1 MLGIGV
7 KIATISTI
15 LHGNLYPMH
24 SDMNF
29 AFQYPIFGPEIQC
42 PHCRQTIPA
51 LTLTDTYL
59 CSRHGAFEADPKTGE
74 LVHLQSSRNWCLW
87 EGEWYRQ
94 HTHPDGIRF
103 EIHDALDKLY
113 TQGYRA
119 TKVIIAERYREL
131 IGSYLDR
138 HHPWMGNPD
147 RPTPRLFGL
156 PVEFSPLPSD
166 EPCWQVINFELEKE
180 PGIPVQYPYFR
191 MSP

>member
-1 MLGIGV
+1 
-7 KIATISTI
+7 
-15 LHGNLYPMH
+15 
-24 SDMNF
+24 MNF
-29 AFQYPIFGPEIQC
+29 ALQYPIFGPEIQC

-59 CSRHGAFEADPKTGE
+59 CSRHGAFEADPQTGE
-74 LVHLQSSRNWCLW
+74 LVHLQSGRHWCLW

-131 IGSYLDR
+131 IGSYLMSDTSGKE
-138 HHPWMGNPD
+138 H
-147 RPTPRLFGL
+147 RPPTWNVNDPPVMPRLFGL
-156 PVEFSPLPSD
+156 PVEFSPASTT
-166 EPCWQVINFELEKE
+166 EPCWKVINFDLEKE
-180 PGIPVQYPYFR
+180 PGIPIQYPYFR